1 MAEPGEIR
9 LPPVQDALRVEM
21 APERR
26 SREEGE
32 KNRGRRRRPREEK
45 PPEEKRG
52 RHIDFSC

>member
-1 MAEPGEIR
+1 MPEPGEIR

-32 KNRGRRRRPREEK
+32 KSRGGRKRARVEK
-45 PPEEKRG
+45 PPEEKKG

>member
-9 LPPVQDALRVEM
+9 LPPVQDTLRVEM

-32 KNRGRRRRPREEK
+32 KGQTRRRK
-45 PPEEKRG
+45 KPEEKRPEDKKG
-52 RHIDFSC
+52 QHIDFSC